1 MKRLP
6 LALLLFRAALA
17 PALPA
22 LALAFGDAARPWLAA
37 LLVAGLL
44 SDVLDG
50 IVARA
55 AGVSTVALRRLDS
68 RVDLFFWLGAL
79 AAAAVLDGPALRTI
93 APGVA
98 AVLALE
104 AACQAASFARFRRAP
119 CTHAFL
125 SKLWGLFLGAGFAAL
140 FATGRPGALRVAL
153 AWGVRSTCSRSSCF
167 CRRGRATSPAP
178 GTPSASAAASPSAAT
193 ASSTAEPKCWNLLR
207 LRFHRA

>member
-1 MKRLP
+1 MKSIP
-6 LALLLFRAALA
+6 LALILFRAALA

-79 AAAAVLDGPALRTI
+79 AAAAILDGPALRTV

-125 SKLWGLFLGAGFAAL
+125 SKLWGLFLGAGFVAL
-140 FATGRPGALRVAL
+140 FATGRPGA
-153 AWGVRSTCSRSSCF
+153 
-167 CRRGRATSPAP
+167 RRARDRP
-178 GTPSASAAASPSAAT
+178 AAAVVAERRPQRLARPPPPPRPPHPPPPSPQRLNRPPPLQTTEHT
-193 ASSTAEPKCWNLLR
+193 ASRKQP
-207 LRFHRA
+207 

>member
-6 LALLLFRAALA
+6 LALILFRAALA

-79 AAAAVLDGPALRTI
+79 AAAAVLDGPALRTV

-140 FATGRPGALRVAL
+140 FATGVPSGSASAIRVKSTSNRPVRLRVIL
-153 AWGVRSTCSRSSCF
+153 LRQIVSRSS
-167 CRRGRATSPAP
+167 RSPAAIEA
-178 GTPSASAAASPSAAT
+178 GISASGFWA
-193 ASSTAEPKCWNLLR
+193 KRWI
-207 LRFHRA
+207 

>member
-6 LALLLFRAALA
+6 LALILFRAALA

-22 LALAFGDAARPWLAA
+22 LALAFADAARPWLAA
-37 LLVAGLL
+37 LLVAGLI

-79 AAAAVLDGPALRTI
+79 AAAAILDEPALRTV

-153 AWGVRSTCSRSSCF
+153 AWGVLSQLDVLAIVLLLPSWQSDV
-167 CRRGRATSPAP
+167 
-178 GTPSASAAASPSAAT
+178 PSAWHA
-193 ASSTAEPKCWNLLR
+193 LR
-207 LRFHRA
+207 LRRGLPIRRHRLLNG

>member
-6 LALLLFRAALA
+6 LALILFRAALA

-79 AAAAVLDGPALRTI
+79 AAAAVLDGPALRTV

-140 FATGRPGALRVAL
+140 FATGRLGALRVAL
-153 AWGVRSTCSRSSCF
+153 AWGVLSQLDVLAIVLLLPSWQSDV
-167 CRRGRATSPAP
+167 
-178 GTPSASAAASPSAAT
+178 PSAWHA
-193 ASSTAEPKCWNLLR
+193 LR
-207 LRFHRA
+207 LRRGLPIRRHRLLNG

>member
-6 LALLLFRAALA
+6 LALILFRAVLA

-22 LALAFGDAARPWLAA
+22 LAAAFGDATRPGLAA

-44 SDVLDG
+44 SDILDG
-50 IVARA
+50 IVARRV
-55 AGVSTVALRRLDS
+55 GVSTVPLRRLDS

-79 AAAAVLDGPALRTI
+79 AAAWLLDPAPLRTL

-104 AACQAASFARFRRAP
+104 AACQLASFVRFRRAP

-125 SKLWGLFLGAGFAAL
+125 SKLWGLFLGVGFAVL
-140 FATGRPGALRVAL
+140 FASGRPGALRIAL
-153 AWGVRSTCSRSSCF
+153 AWGVLSQLDVLLIVLLLPSWQSDIPSAWHALRI
-167 CRRGRATSPAP
+167 RRGLPIRRHR
-178 GTPSASAAASPSAAT
+178 
-193 ASSTAEPKCWNLLR
+193 LLNG
-207 LRFHRA
+207 

>member
-6 LALLLFRAALA
+6 LALILFRAALA

-55 AGVSTVALRRLDS
+55 AGVSTVVLRRLDS

-79 AAAAVLDGPALRTI
+79 AAAAILDGPALRTV

-125 SKLWGLFLGAGFAAL
+125 SKLWGLFLGAGFASL
-140 FATGRPGALRVAL
+140 FATGRLGALRVAL
-153 AWGVRSTCSRSSCF
+153 AWGVLSQLDVLAIVLLLPSWQSDV
-167 CRRGRATSPAP
+167 
-178 GTPSASAAASPSAAT
+178 PSAWHA
-193 ASSTAEPKCWNLLR
+193 LR
-207 LRFHRA
+207 LRRGLPIRRHRLLNG